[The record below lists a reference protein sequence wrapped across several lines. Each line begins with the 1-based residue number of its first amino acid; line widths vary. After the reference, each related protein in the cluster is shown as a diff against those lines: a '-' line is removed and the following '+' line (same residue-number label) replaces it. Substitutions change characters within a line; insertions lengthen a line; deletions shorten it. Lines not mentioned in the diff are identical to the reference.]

1 MLKVCSKANRKLAI
15 LSRMFKFLTF
25 EKRSVLIKAYFESK
39 FKYCQLVWIF
49 HGRQVNNK
57 IMYNRLQERALRMIY
72 QDCTSLFDNLLEKDI
87 SFSVHDRNIQQLA
100 LEMYKVAK
108 DLAPPAISTLF
119 LQCSKIDTQDHNQ
132 TFQFHR

>member
-1 MLKVCSKANRKLAI
+1 
-15 LSRMFKFLTF
+15 
-25 EKRSVLIKAYFESK
+25 
-39 FKYCQLVWIF
+39 
-49 HGRQVNNK
+49 
-57 IMYNRLQERALRMIY
+57 MIY
-72 QDCTSLFDNLLEKDI
+72 QDCTSSFDNLLEKDI

-100 LEMYKVAK
+100 QEMYKVAK